1 MSYEI
6 IYDKQF
12 VKANDKFIP
21 MILAGSNNLT
31 EWSPSGKERRV
42 RNWWN
47 FSYLLDGALAGTKE
61 QMLKKQEEVKQGLIE
76 RRGDDYDDKSF
87 GYYMSLSINGGG
99 CNATYGQYKGI
110 VNTGCKKALTVE
122 QLIEENVHL
131 NIHTYS
137 SDDTKK
143 QLKEQGLEPVSF
155 TPNSTEQLIDF
166 IENIEPKYKGKKG
179 GNLYISF
186 SGMYESKPKWI
197 RRKHFPPKPKPS
209 KVVVKSTCGY
219 TVKATDNKGVFVG
232 YLTKYHGGAFRYSP
246 YSKTDGKQFLD
257 KKKAER
263 WANKIRKRRD
273 SYKFEVILVEYG
285 RERGFLVTEK
295 EAENLTLP
303 TPEPEIE
310 YTDEELID
318 SLELREEGEEVANIF
333 DPEQKCFLDPLGVAL
348 HDFVKGCEVTG
359 KHQKMEQGLRIF
371 REKYP
376 EEYYTLLD

>member
-12 VKANDKFIP
+12 VKVKDKFIP
-21 MILAGSNNLT
+21 MILAGSNNCY
-31 EWSPSGKERRV
+31 EYSNGGERRA
-42 RNWWN
+42 RSWWN
-47 FSYLLDGALAGTKE
+47 FGFLLEHSIAGTKE

-76 RRGDDYDDKSF
+76 RHGEEYDDKSF
-87 GYYMSLSINGGG
+87 GYYTALSINGGG

-110 VNTGCKKALTVE
+110 VNTGCKKALTIE
-122 QLIEENVHL
+122 QLAEEGVHL

-137 SDDTKK
+137 SNDTKES
-143 QLKEQGLEPVSF
+143 LKEQGLEPVSF
-155 TPNSTEQLIDF
+155 MPNSTEDLIDF
-166 IENIEPKYKGKKG
+166 IENVEPKYKGKK
-179 GNLYISF
+179 NAMLYITF

-197 RRKHFPPKPKPS
+197 RRKYFPTKPKPN
-209 KVVVKSTCGY
+209 KIVVNSTCGY
-219 TVKATDNKGVFVG
+219 TVKATDDKGVFVG
-232 YLTKYHGGAFRYSP
+232 YLTKYHGGTFSYSP

-273 SYKFEVILVEYG
+273 SYKFEVIFVEYG
-285 RERGFLVTEK
+285 HERGFLMTEK
-295 EAENLTLP
+295 EAEKLTLP
-303 TPEPEIE
+303 KPEPEVK

-318 SLELREEGEEVANIF
+318 SLELRDKGEEVANMF
-333 DPEQKCFLDPLGVAL
+333 DPEQKCFLEPLGVAL
-348 HDFVKGCEVTG
+348 HDFIKGCEVTG